1 MPRSV
6 NCHRVAAAA
15 LLAALAVL
23 PNVVTVSAAVWS
35 SSVPS
40 RDYSVPSSEI
50 AWVHV
55 HLPWSPRPWLVIDAP
70 SPESAKAVA
79 AGWEAYLRLG
89 LVFAAVAA
97 FVVVREFV
105 PDARPIGRD
114 DETD

>member
-1 MPRSV
+1 MTRLLRPRRLV
-6 NCHRVAAAA
+6 VAAI
-15 LLAALAVL
+15 LVALAVV

-40 RDYSVPSSEI
+40 RDYSVPSSAI

-70 SPESAKAVA
+70 SPESAQAIA

-89 LVFAAVAA
+89 LVFALVAA
-97 FVVVREFV
+97 FIVAGEFL
-105 PDARPIGRD
+105 
-114 DETD
+114 